1 MFDTYAANKALRDAG
16 FDRPQAEAAV
26 AMVRD
31 AVSEGVATGED
42 AARPE
47 SKVDTGIAEAKADAA
62 RLEGNVDARFAEV
75 KTGVTR
81 LEGKVESE
89 NARIEGRVESG
100 IRGLEARLTVRM
112 YSGLIAASAVLLA
125 LVKLLP

>member
-26 AMVRD
+26 AMGGD

-89 NARIEGRVESG
+89 NAGIEGRVESG
-100 IRGLEARLTVRM
+100 IRGLEARLTVR
-112 YSGLIAASAVLLA
+112 I
-125 LVKLLP
+125 

>member
-26 AMVRD
+26 AMGGD

-42 AARPE
+42 AARLE
-47 SKVDTGIAEAKADAA
+47 SKVDTGIAEAKA
-62 RLEGNVDARFAEV
+62 EVAEV

-89 NARIEGRVESG
+89 NAGIEGRVESG

-125 LVKLLP
+125 LIKLLL